1 MLTRRSLRQALLVAL
16 VAVTGA
22 CGGMSSSA
30 EAPTDGGADGAASDA
45 QTSEAASDGETLDVA
60 SDDAAPDVDNDDS
73 DQCDAIEVLPPS
85 FTVLTSPSAGCDPT
99 FTVVDSADA
108 SPAPADGGGVATP
121 SRTYPEECP
130 GVVGCPPVT
139 GDGAATCQFVLEG
152 LVSGSPGPFT
162 IQVSQPGFAPVVV
175 SDVETGVAG
184 CVPTVPASQIQVTL
198 LGLAQDA
205 GADAM

>member
-1 MLTRRSLRQALLVAL
+1 MLTRRSLRQGLLVAI
-16 VAVTGA
+16 VAVTEA

-30 EAPTDGGADGAASDA
+30 EAPTDGGPDGPASDA
-45 QTSEAASDGETLDVA
+45 QTSEAASDGETPDVA

-73 DQCDAIEVLPPS
+73 EQCDAIEVLPPS

-99 FTVVDSADA
+99 FTVIDSPDA
-108 SPAPADGGGVATP
+108 SPAPADGGGVAIP
-121 SRTYPEECP
+121 SRTYPESCP
-130 GVVGCPPVT
+130 GAVGCPPAT
-139 GDGAATCQFVLEG
+139 GDGAATCQFILEG

-175 SDVETGVAG
+175 SDVETGVTG

>member
-1 MLTRRSLRQALLVAL
+1 MTE
-16 VAVTGA
+16 A
-22 CGGMSSSA
+22 CGGVSSSA
-30 EAPTDGGADGAASDA
+30 EAPTDGGPDGAASDA
-45 QTSEAASDGETLDVA
+45 QTSEAASDGETPDGA

-73 DQCDAIEVLPPS
+73 QCGAIEVLPPS
-85 FTVLTSPSAGCDPT
+85 ITVLTPPMSAGCDPT
-99 FTVVDSADA
+99 FTLVDSPDA

-121 SRTYPEECP
+121 SRTYPEQCP
-130 GVVGCPPVT
+130 GAVGCPPPT

-152 LVSGSPGPFT
+152 LTFGGPGPFT
-162 IQVSQPGFAPVVV
+162 IEVSEPGLAPVVV
-175 SDVETGVAG
+175 TDVETGVTG